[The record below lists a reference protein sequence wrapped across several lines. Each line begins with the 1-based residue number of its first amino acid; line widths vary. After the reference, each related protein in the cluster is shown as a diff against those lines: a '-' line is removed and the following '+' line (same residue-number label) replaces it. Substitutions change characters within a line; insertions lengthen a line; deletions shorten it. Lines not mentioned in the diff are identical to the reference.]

1 MNFKVKQVR
10 TPPLRVGKERKPLGR
25 RAASNIA
32 AEGRTGGP
40 WGAEEAIE
48 FTGEGRMKPSPGLR
62 RDREFYPGRKKR
74 KDSGQVEP

>member
-25 RAASNIA
+25 RAAINIA

-48 FTGEGRMKPSPGLR
+48 FTGEGRMKPSPELR
-62 RDREFYPGRKKR
+62 RDLGVLPWTKEKEN
-74 KDSGQVEP
+74 SGQVEP

>member
-1 MNFKVKQVR
+1 MFKVKQVE
-10 TPPLRVGKERKPLGR
+10 TPPLREGKERKPFGGG
-25 RAASNIA
+25 AAYDIA